1 MPDSEWRRFGLS
13 ESEAGALLQAAD
25 KVADS
30 FDTDPDTRCD
40 LSQDALYHA
49 LKLLKRQ
56 REGNPPGTM
65 PDSGIARLSYLAKT
79 MRHQALKFLER
90 TAFDT
95 PLDHSGRPH
104 PDIQIVAFHD

>member
-1 MPDSEWRRFGLS
+1 MADSEWARFGLS

-56 REGNPPGTM
+56 RKGTQPGAM
-65 PDSGIARLSYLAKT
+65 PDSGLARIKYLAAS
-79 MRHQALKFLER
+79 MRNHALKFLER

-104 PDIQIVAFHD
+104 PDIQIVEFHD